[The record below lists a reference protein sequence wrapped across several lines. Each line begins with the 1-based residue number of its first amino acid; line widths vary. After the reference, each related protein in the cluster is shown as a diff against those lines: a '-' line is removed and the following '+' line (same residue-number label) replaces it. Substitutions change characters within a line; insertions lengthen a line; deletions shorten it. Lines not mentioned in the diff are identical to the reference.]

1 MSNTE
6 AHNLTALVGKTIQS
20 ITLKK
25 LDMYGN
31 GDNVRQFFT
40 VNCTD
45 GEQLILAADGH
56 CTSQYATITVMTPS
70 RYGDLLDDVAEN
82 VGEEDV
88 TDECDDECCQKCSM
102 MFYPEGV
109 LILDDLGPVCKDC
122 CTVDD
127 VKLAINQGSLDT
139 DGETPEDFLN
149 QWRSDDPV

>member
-1 MSNTE
+1 MSNTAE
-6 AHNLTALVGKTIQS
+6 HNLTALVGKTIQS
-20 ITLKK
+20 ITVKEV
-25 LDMYGN
+25 DMYG
-31 GDNVRQFFT
+31 DRANVMQFYT

-82 VGEEDV
+82 VGEED
-88 TDECDDECCQKCSM
+88 ESAEECCQKCRM
-102 MFYPEGV
+102 MFYPDNV

-139 DGETPEDFLN
+139 DGETPEEFLD
-149 QWRSDDPV
+149 QWRADGPV